1 MSDVKP
7 QRLDYVEQTRQALVD
22 AAERLFAENGY
33 HRTSLDAVGAAA
45 RFTKGAVYRHF
56 KDKQSLF
63 EAVFI
68 RVQTDTATTLL
79 TDIPI
84 TDDAWQWGLNAIAKY
99 LQACTQTRYRR
110 IVLEEGPAVLGW
122 SKWRELDQQ
131 YAGHLLEQVLTELMN
146 KQVLPH
152 YPAHLLARLCCALI
166 GEAALTIADTDTD
179 TTREQTLAILTKLL
193 TGLRGDCRKDGGS
206 DLGPMS

>member
-7 QRLDYVEQTRQALVD
+7 QRLDYVEQTRQALVE
-22 AAERLFAENGY
+22 AAERLFTANGY

-68 RVQTDTATTLL
+68 RVHTDTATTLL
-79 TDIPI
+79 TGAPAV
-84 TDDAWQWGLNAIAKY
+84 DDPWQWGLDTVAEY

-122 SKWRELDQQ
+122 SRWRELDQQ
-131 YAGHLLEQVLTELMN
+131 YAGRILEQVLVELMN

-152 YPAHLLARLCCALI
+152 YPAHLLARLCCTLI
-166 GEAALTIADTDTD
+166 GEAALTIADTNTPD

-193 TGLRGDCRKDGGS
+193 TGLRA
-206 DLGPMS
+206 P

>member
-7 QRLDYVEQTRQALVD
+7 QRLDYVEQTRQALVE
-22 AAERLFAENGY
+22 AAERLFTENGY

-79 TDIPI
+79 ADTP
-84 TDDAWQWGLNAIAKY
+84 TTGDAWQWGLDTVAKY

-122 SKWRELDQQ
+122 SRWRELDQQ
-131 YAGHLLEQVLTELMN
+131 YAGHLLEQVLIELMN

-152 YPAHLLARLCCALI
+152 YPAHPLARLCCALI
-166 GEAALTIADTDTD
+166 AEAALTITDTNTPD

-193 TGLRGDCRKDGGS
+193 TGLRE
-206 DLGPMS
+206 P

>member
-1 MSDVKP
+1 MSIVSDVKP
-7 QRLDYVEQTRQALVD
+7 QRLDYVEQTRQALVE
-22 AAERLFAENGY
+22 AAERLFVEDGY
-33 HRTSLDAVGAAA
+33 HRTSLDAVAATA

-79 TDIPI
+79 ADAPTA
-84 TDDAWQWGLNAIAKY
+84 DDAWQWGLDAVAMY
-99 LQACTQTRYRR
+99 LQASTETRYRR

-131 YAGHLLEQVLTELMN
+131 YAGHLLEQVLIELMN

-152 YPAHLLARLCCALI
+152 YPADLLARLCCAVI
-166 GEAALTIADTDTD
+166 GEGARTIADAEAPDAV
-179 TTREQTLAILTKLL
+179 REQTLAIVTKLL
-193 TGLRGDCRKDGGS
+193 AGLR
-206 DLGPMS
+206 LP